1 VRGGAANGFV
11 RIHRDWKAG
20 DVVRLELPMPVER
33 VYAHPKVKAD
43 VGRVAIQRGPI
54 VYCLEGADN
63 GGQVR
68 NLVLPR
74 DAPLTAT
81 FEKELLRGVEVV
93 LGEALAVSRG
103 DAGKLVTR
111 KTKFQAVPYS
121 TWDNRK
127 PGQMVVWLPE
137 SPELAEV
144 PGEQGVKANGVL
156 IQASHVNPTDTLAAL
171 NDGSTPKSSKDH
183 SIPRMTWWDH
193 KGTDEWLDY
202 RFDKPRELSE
212 AGVYWFDD
220 TGIGGCR
227 VPAEWR
233 LLWKDGSEWKP
244 VRLTGGARYG
254 TGLNQ
259 FNRVTFE
266 PVLTRELRMEVRQQN
281 GFSGGVLKWTTAG
294 PK

>member
-1 VRGGAANGFV
+1 VKAKPDRGFV
-11 RIHRDWKAG
+11 SIHRTWRVG
-20 DVVRLELPMPVER
+20 DEVRLELPMPVER
-33 VYAHPKVKAD
+33 VYAQHKVKAN
-43 VGRVAIQRGPI
+43 VGRVALQRGPI

-68 NLVLPR
+68 NLVLPK
-74 DAPLTAT
+74 DAPLTAS
-81 FEKELLRGVEVV
+81 FEKDLLRGVEVV
-93 LGEALAVSRG
+93 RGEALAVTRG
-103 DAGKLVTR
+103 ADGNLATR

-137 SPELAEV
+137 RPELAEI

-156 IQASHVNPTDTLAAL
+156 IQASHVNPADTLATL
-171 NDGSTPKSSKDH
+171 NDGGIPKSSKDH
-183 SIPRMTWWDH
+183 TVPRMTWWDH
-193 KGTDEWLDY
+193 KGTDEWLAY
-202 RFDKPRELSE
+202 HFEKPREVSE

-220 TGIGGCR
+220 TGIGRCR

-233 LLWKDGSEWKP
+233 LLWKDGSDWRP
-244 VRLTGGARYG
+244 VKLTAGSRYG
-254 TGLNQ
+254 TALDR

-266 PVLTRELRMEVRQQN
+266 PVLTRETKMEVRLQN
-281 GFSGGVLKWTTAG
+281 DYSGGVLKWTTAG